1 MPSGVVHDRITIW
14 LLPWIVGIT
23 YCLTRSAEMTLI
35 VASGYLFSGMMFGPD
50 LDIHSLQYKR
60 WGIIRSI
67 WLPYRRLLHHRSV
80 FSHGFIIGTCV
91 RLLYLLSIFGTLSIL
106 AVAIA
111 QLLFGF
117 AWNWQDFVRAKLDL
131 LVWKY
136 PQETW
141 GLFIGL
147 EIGAMS
153 HSLSDGFNS
162 YRQRRLK
169 SKMGKV
175 KTKSKTKKL
184 RSAKIYQKKK

>member
-14 LLPWIVGIT
+14 LLPWVVGIT

-67 WLPYRRLLHHRSV
+67 WLPYRRLLRHRSV
-80 FSHGFIIGTCV
+80 FSHGLILGTCIRV
-91 RLLYLLSIFGTLSIL
+91 LYLLSIFGTISIL

-153 HSLSDGFNS
+153 HSLSDWFNS
-162 YRQRRLK
+162 YPQRRLK